1 MNIDENENKSDS
13 QNQEENISTEE
24 KTAKINEQ
32 NQNQVEKQTNTNE
45 ETNKKQNQKE
55 KVLTPFKMIGKA
67 INIVI
72 WVLIVLALGILIFTV
87 ASHKTEVFGYRM
99 YIIMSGS
106 MEPQINIKDA
116 IITKQEAEPKV
127 GDIIAFENGSA
138 ITVHRITK
146 VYTEGDNRLY
156 QTKGDNNNAEDQGL
170 VQKSQVKGTVKVILP
185 VVGQTVYFLQS
196 HFIVLILAIGII
208 IIFILVRRLL

>member
-13 QNQEENISTEE
+13 QNQVENISTEE
-24 KTAKINEQ
+24 NTAKINE
-32 NQNQVEKQTNTNE
+32 QNQVEKQTNTNE
-45 ETNKKQNQKE
+45 ETDKKQNKKE
-55 KVLTPFKMIGKA
+55 KVLTPFKIIGKA

-72 WVLIVLALGILIFTV
+72 WVLIVLALAVLIFTV